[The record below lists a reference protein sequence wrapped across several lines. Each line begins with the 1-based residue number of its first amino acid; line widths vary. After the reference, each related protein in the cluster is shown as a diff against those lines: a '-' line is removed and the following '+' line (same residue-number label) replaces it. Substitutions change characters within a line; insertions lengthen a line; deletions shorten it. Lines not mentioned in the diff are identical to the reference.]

1 MFISTKE
8 KTDINEKLSHNKSQ
22 IENVVKHVAKL
33 QVDIAKT
40 EVDAIDDLLKKH
52 LQLQKMYWG
61 ADKRV
66 KVLAKQ
72 VNEIQVQNIVLT
84 KRSDSMLDHFLEL
97 KKRLDKLETKKTGRP
112 IGAKNR
118 IVIPPETVQALKL
131 SGVWDDP
138 IKRINSIDQLIKE
151 EHERKEEARRQK
163 QREAGRKYYAK
174 KKAEKAAQK
183 ELL

>member
-1 MFISTKE
+1 MFISNKE
-8 KTDINEKLSHNKSQ
+8 KSDISENIARNKSQ

-66 KVLAKQ
+66 KVLEKQ
-72 VNEIQVQNIVLT
+72 VNELQVQNIVLT
-84 KRSDSMLDHFLEL
+84 KRSESMLGYFLEL
-97 KKRLDKLETKKTGRP
+97 KKKFDNLETKKTGRP
-112 IGAKNR
+112 VGVKNR
-118 IVIPPETVQALKL
+118 IVIPPETVQALKN

-151 EHERKEEARRQK
+151 ERERKEEARRQK
-163 QREAGRKYYAK
+163 QREAGRKYYAN
-174 KKAEKAAQK
+174 KKAKKAAQQT
-183 ELL
+183 LL